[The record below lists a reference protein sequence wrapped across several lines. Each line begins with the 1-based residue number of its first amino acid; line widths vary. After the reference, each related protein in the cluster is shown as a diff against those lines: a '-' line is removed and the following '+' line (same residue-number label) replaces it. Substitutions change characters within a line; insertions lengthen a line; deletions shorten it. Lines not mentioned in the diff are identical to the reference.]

1 MNLDVLT
8 AVAPP
13 KQGKQSR
20 QGGARARVVI
30 DVQHDSTVRQLR
42 PSKDVRYE
50 RENTFID

>member
-1 MNLDVLT
+1 MNLHLFT
-8 AVAPP
+8 AVAPL
-13 KQGKQSR
+13 KQGRQSW